1 MKYND
6 WTFNNSRPGDTKTEV
21 TFAEFFNTLD
31 FNKQEEYLIR
41 ESFQN
46 SGDAA
51 LSDVI
56 PVRVRIFVSGAER
69 AMKPSIAREY
79 FKSLLPHLEA
89 CHEIQGDWTSL
100 IEAPC
105 EFLVIEDFFTKG
117 LTGDESAG
125 IHDSEQNHFYH
136 FFRTAGRTD
145 KQAGTGKAGSWGVGK
160 FVYIMSSQ
168 VRAMFGYTVREHPDA
183 TRRQL
188 LLGQTALRYHK
199 IGSEIYSNYG
209 YFGIPSDPELGVT
222 MPYSESIQIGK
233 FKKDWNLKRSDNQTG
248 LSVVV
253 PYCRGIESDNL
264 LFSIIKEYGGR
275 ILKGRLE
282 VELDLPEGTLEL
294 TKKSVFGIIDQHA
307 NDPEWADVRSL
318 LSLLVERDSAKA
330 EDWIQLPPVKK
341 ATEWKD
347 LDLPD
352 DVKEALAARLLS
364 HGTVFVR
371 VPVEIHREKS
381 AASSPAESSFFE
393 VLIRQE
399 DGSDP
404 IAPVFYRDGLRISG
418 KQMGNKSNGVRT
430 VFISGDGILAEMLTN
445 AEGPAHTEWQPNRDK
460 FKGKYRRGDVWLR
473 FCKNAPRKIVELVR
487 GTNEENDFQ
496 ALADIFPDPEYQA
509 SPTTKPKPKTR
520 GEDGG
525 TSGDVE
531 VEQSGEIPV
540 RINAIESGFVLRLN
554 DETEAEDLLIE
565 MAYARVRGSTFS
577 KWNAADF
584 SATTL
589 DISVAGG
596 DVVSKSDNQI
606 IVHIDDPSDFKL
618 QVQGFDSNRDLR
630 VRATE
635 TQGDDK

>member
-1 MKYND
+1 MAFKD

-31 FNKQEEYLIR
+31 FNKQEEYLVR

-56 PVRVRIFVSGAER
+56 PVRVRIFVSGKER
-69 AMKPSIAREY
+69 ALKPSVAHGY
-79 FKSLLPHLEA
+79 FESLLPHLDA
-89 CHEIQGDWTSL
+89 CPDIQGDWKGL
-100 IEAPC
+100 LAAPC
-105 EFLVIEDFFTKG
+105 EFLVIEDFNTKG
-117 LTGDESAG
+117 LTGDETAG
-125 IHDSEQNHFYH
+125 MHDSEQNHFYH

-168 VRAMFGYTVREHPDA
+168 VRAMFGYTIREHSDA
-183 TRRQL
+183 SRRQL

-199 IGSEIYSNYG
+199 IDDSIYSNYG

-222 MPYSESIQIGK
+222 MPYVETSSITK
-233 FKKDWNLKRSDNQTG
+233 FKRDWKLKRDDGQTG

-253 PYCRGIESDNL
+253 PYCRDIEPENL
-264 LFSIIKEYGGR
+264 LFSIVKEYGGR

-282 VELDLPEGTLEL
+282 VELDLPEGIIEL
-294 TKKSVFGIIDQHA
+294 TKKSIFNIIDSHTS
-307 NDPEWADVRSL
+307 DTDWADVRSL
-318 LSLLVERDSAKA
+318 LSLLVERDSAKP
-330 EDWIQLPPVKK
+330 EDWVELPSVKK
-341 ATEWKD
+341 ASEWKD
-347 LDLPD
+347 LELSDEL
-352 DVKEALAARLLS
+352 KESLASRFLS

-371 VPVEIHREKS
+371 VPVEIHRERTD
-381 AASSPAESSFFE
+381 ASKPAEKSFFE
-393 VLIRQE
+393 VLLRQE
-399 DGSDP
+399 EGSDP

-430 VFISGDGILAEMLTN
+430 VFISGGGILAEMLTN

-460 FKGKYRRGDVWLR
+460 FKGRYRRGDIWLR

-487 GTNEENDFQ
+487 GTNEENDYQ

-520 GEDGG
+520 GDDGG

-540 RINAIESGFVLRLN
+540 RITAVDGGFMLRLN
-554 DETEAEDLLIE
+554 EETEVENLLIE
-565 MAYARVRGSTFS
+565 MAYARVRGNTFS
-577 KWNAADF
+577 KWHPADF
-584 SATTL
+584 SASDL
-589 DISVAGG
+589 SIDVENGDIVSTSENHI
-596 DVVSKSDNQI
+596 VVNITDSE
-606 IVHIDDPSDFKL
+606 DFKIH
-618 QVQGFDSNRDLR
+618 VRGFDSNRDLR
-630 VRATE
+630 IRATE
-635 TQGDDK
+635 KQEA